1 VDFSWS
7 IKIFNFVGNGIL
19 EKEMKSAAAD
29 NVLFMP
35 FQNQSQIPS
44 IYHAANIFVLPSQ
57 GPGET
62 WGLAVNEAMACGKA
76 ILISR

>member
-1 VDFSWS
+1 MDFSWS